1 MIFVSGVHGVGKSY
15 FCNLVKDSVG
25 IETYSA
31 SALIATKKR
40 SEFAKNK
47 LIPDIDENQQF
58 LLWAVD
64 ELRTL
69 CQNFI
74 LDGHFCLLNASGEVQ
89 RIPYGTFAML
99 KPDAIVLLT
108 ENPEIIASRRR
119 KRDGIEVAVESIEY
133 FQREERLYADE
144 VARDINAKLFVS
156 EGAKD
161 LMRAIE
167 FIKSL

>member
-31 SALIATKKR
+31 SALISTKKR
-40 SEFAKNK
+40 SGFAKNK

-74 LDGHFCLLNASGEVQ
+74 LDGHFCLLNASGKVQ

-99 KPDAIVLLT
+99 NRMLLCC
-108 ENPEIIASRRR
+108 
-119 KRDGIEVAVESIEY
+119 
-133 FQREERLYADE
+133 
-144 VARDINAKLFVS
+144 
-156 EGAKD
+156 
-161 LMRAIE
+161 
-167 FIKSL
+167 